1 AVVLLVGAGLLG
13 KSFYRLLQVDLGL
26 QPDHLATIEVAAP
39 KANYPKDEQVVT
51 LARQVVSR
59 LSNLPGVKS
68 VGISSL
74 LPVGGNGNTDWIR
87 FVGRP
92 YNGEHNEVN
101 QRDVSSGYFTT
112 LGATLLRGR
121 YFTDA
126 EDASKPRVV
135 VINQALARQYFPGEN
150 PIGKQF
156 GDTALS
162 PKSIKQIIG
171 VVDDIKEGSLD
182 SKIWPAVYYP
192 FNQSP

>member
-1 AVVLLVGAGLLG
+1 MWGA
-13 KSFYRLLQVDLGL
+13 
-26 QPDHLATIEVAAP
+26 
-39 KANYPKDEQVVT
+39 
-51 LARQVVSR
+51 
-59 LSNLPGVKS
+59 
-68 VGISSL
+68 
-74 LPVGGNGNTDWIR
+74 
-87 FVGRP
+87 P

-101 QRDVSSGYFTT
+101 QRDVSSSYFTT
-112 LGATLLRGR
+112 LGAKLLRGR

-171 VVDDIKEGSLD
+171 V
-182 SKIWPAVYYP
+182 
-192 FNQSP
+192 